1 MGGCDRRCDV
11 SALDRGPAQG
21 VEPGVRPEGD
31 VTRGM
36 TDLAFLQARIAGY
49 ADYSDRDARH
59 QVDKQVRAFLGEALA
74 GVRGRFALPEALLER
89 LDGMM
94 MRCEFSDQR
103 VIRAADHAT
112 FDQRLIDRVH
122 QVDREIVECAE
133 RLRALDTIDTLP
145 AELDIAARCFD
156 ERFGAI
162 VDAPGT

>member
-1 MGGCDRRCDV
+1 
-11 SALDRGPAQG
+11 
-21 VEPGVRPEGD
+21 
-31 VTRGM
+31 M
-36 TDLAFLQARIAGY
+36 TDLAFLQARISGY

-74 GVRGRFALPEALLER
+74 GVRSRFNVTDALLER

-103 VIRAADHAT
+103 VIRAADHAS

-122 QVDREIVECAE
+122 EVDREIVECAE
-133 RLRALDTIDTLP
+133 RLRELGSIEALP
-145 AELDIAARCFD
+145 AELDTAARCFD

-162 VDAPGT
+162 VDAPGP